1 MSPWEPPPR
10 ERSPANPRC
19 DTKPPPRATISPRTA
34 SGAAEARRQ
43 DAAAKAG
50 RRPPGGRSAS
60 RRMRPCSGGDALD
73 SAMGEG
79 EAGGAANAASRGA
92 ARGRGASRCRM
103 RRGAP
108 FPLMSPPQKS
118 ASRASR
124 CLKTAG
130 GQDARPPLFVFAA
143 RRKPPP
149 TSWSRAARA
158 GGHSR
163 PLSGGV
169 LEGPGLSLRSATVR
183 CAAATGFSNDR
194 SSSHFHFRSK
204 QRNVGMSTRTIR
216 GSCWVAD
223 RLRARPHGNPAVWL
237 PLCWAI
243 YVNAGRKV
251 QRGAG

>member
-1 MSPWEPPPR
+1 
-10 ERSPANPRC
+10 
-19 DTKPPPRATISPRTA
+19 
-34 SGAAEARRQ
+34 
-43 DAAAKAG
+43 
-50 RRPPGGRSAS
+50 
-60 RRMRPCSGGDALD
+60 
-73 SAMGEG
+73 MGEG

-169 LEGPGLSLRSATVR
+169 LEGPGLSLRSGTVR

-204 QRNVGMSTRTIR
+204 QRNVRDVDAHHSRLMWGRRSTPSTTAEQPSGLAPPLLGDILNAPPIR
-216 GSCWVAD
+216 GGFGCS
-223 RLRARPHGNPAVWL
+223 
-237 PLCWAI
+237 
-243 YVNAGRKV
+243 
-251 QRGAG
+251 